1 MHIYPQSWPIDWKD
15 LDVEHHLRHEWG
27 GQQGQIHCRWLSSV
41 GALFKRGALL
51 VIWCDGGGD
60 RRGYGGDRRGYGGD
74 GSGGSVSGGGV
85 EGGGGISDSDI
96 ISITLF

>member
-51 VIWCDGGGD
+51 VTWFGG
-60 RRGYGGDRRGYGGD
+60 GGDRRGYGGD
-74 GSGGSVSGGGV
+74 GSGGNNVDGC
-85 EGGGGISDSDI
+85 GGGGGDVGDGRG
-96 ISITLF
+96 